1 MTTIILA
8 GLLAFAPPLQ
18 QQLDTTISV
27 RPGGQ
32 LHVEAMIGRATVQ
45 TWDRNAVRV
54 RATPENDAHVTVR
67 ETAQGVSVG
76 TRPGRGGP
84 ARVTYELTVPRGYA
98 VALEGL
104 NLRVDVEGVQGDVSV
119 ENIEGTIA
127 LRGVGGAVRLESV
140 SGGMVLED
148 ITGSVT
154 ANSINQ
160 NIRLARVRGDVSI
173 EAVNGSIVM
182 REMNSARVRAATVNG
197 LIEYDGPI
205 QDGGRYALSTHNG
218 RITMSV
224 PEQANA
230 NISVTTRSGRV
241 ETGFPV
247 PLSDT
252 RGNRMSFRL
261 GTGSADVDLQSF
273 NGTIRLVRPGGR

>member
-8 GLLAFAPPLQ
+8 GVLLLAAPQ
-18 QQLDTTISV
+18 QQLDTTITV

-32 LHVEAMIGRATVQ
+32 LHVEAMIGRATVR

-54 RATPENDAHVTVR
+54 RATPENDARVTAR

-104 NLRVDVEGVQGDVSV
+104 NLRVDVEGVQGGVSV

-127 LRGVGGAVRLESV
+127 LSGVGGDVRLESV

-160 NIRLARVRGDVSI
+160 NIRLARVRGDVSV

-182 REMNSARVRAATVNG
+182 REMNAARVRAATVNG

-205 QDGGRYALSTHNG
+205 HDGGRYALTTHNG

-230 NISVTTRSGRV
+230 SMSVTTRSGRV

-247 PLSDT
+247 PLSGT
-252 RGNRMSFRL
+252 HGNRMSFRL
-261 GTGSADVDLQSF
+261 GTGSAAVDLQSF